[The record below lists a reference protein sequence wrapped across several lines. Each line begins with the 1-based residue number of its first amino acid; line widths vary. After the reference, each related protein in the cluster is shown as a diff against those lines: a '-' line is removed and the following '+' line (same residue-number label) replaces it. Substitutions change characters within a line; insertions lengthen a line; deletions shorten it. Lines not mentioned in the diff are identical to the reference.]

1 MMNQGV
7 ARTLC
12 TPVRFRRFER
22 KGYAVFRSMHKVI
35 HIGVVAAS
43 TLLFALP
50 DTAQAQAQV
59 RNHAGSDPRGEET
72 SVELG
77 EVEVTASRVPVA
89 LSQATKI
96 VTVIPAREIAEAPV
110 TSIQDLLEY
119 AAGLDVRQRGEGG
132 TQADISI
139 RGGTFDQIAVLL
151 NGVNLSNPQTGHY
164 SFDLPVNLS
173 DIERIEIVSGPSSRI
188 FGASA
193 FAGAIN
199 IITKTAKENILST
212 DNYAGMHKL
221 WKVEAAIDQ
230 ASKRFSQ
237 RLSGGFA
244 SSGGYIENTD
254 YKQLNLFWQSE
265 LKREAADFQFQA
277 GYNDKGYGANSFYS
291 AAYPNQY
298 DKTRRFFL
306 SAGGE
311 THGKI
316 RISPKVYWTRHFDRY
331 ELFRSDPADWYTG
344 PNYHETEVFGA
355 NLNASTEWALG
366 KTSMGMEFRN
376 EGVRSN
382 VLGKP
387 MDEPRKVPF
396 SKDGQYL
403 KSDNRSNI
411 SYFLEHN
418 ILTSRFTLSVGVLAN
433 YNSALGEGMRFYPG
447 IDASYRLWDNL
458 RFYGSWNRAL
468 RMPTFT
474 DLYYQG
480 KTNKGNPDLKP
491 EESEAFEIGLKYGNH
506 FLRAHVAG
514 FYRKGKNMIDWVKQ
528 RPEDI
533 WESRNLT
540 KVDNLGIETNV
551 SLSPRE
557 LGNPD
562 FPIRKVELGYAF
574 IHQDKDSEGY
584 ISNYALDYLKH
595 KFTAQVSHSIWKG
608 FSATW
613 YLRWQDR
620 AGSYTRYEQLKPAYE
635 EPYAPYCVID
645 MKVNWAYRDLNIY
658 AEVNNLLNTTYYDL
672 GNIPQ
677 PGAWF
682 KAGFSYRF
690 RY

>member
-1 MMNQGV
+1 MNYWESHTQV
-7 ARTLC
+7 A
-12 TPVRFRRFER
+12 VRFRRFDR
-22 KGYAVFRSMHKVI
+22 KRYAAFRSMHKVI
-35 HIGVVAAS
+35 NIGVVTAS

-50 DTAQAQAQV
+50 DTVQAQKTIEPN
-59 RNHAGSDPRGEET
+59 RTGEEA
-72 SVELG
+72 SVELE
-77 EVEVTASRVPVA
+77 EVEVTASRAPIA
-89 LSQATKI
+89 RNQATKI
-96 VTVIPAREIAEAPV
+96 VTVIPAREIAAAPV

-119 AAGLDVRQRGEGG
+119 AAGIDVRQRGEGG

-173 DIERIEIVSGPSSRI
+173 DIERIEVVSGPSSRI

-199 IITKTAKENILST
+199 IITKTGKENRIST

-221 WKVEAAIDQ
+221 WKLEAAINH
-230 ASKRFSQ
+230 ATTHFGQ
-237 RLSGGFA
+237 RLSAGYA
-244 SSGGYIENTD
+244 SSGGYIDNTD
-254 YKQLNLFWQSE
+254 FKQLNLFWQSE
-265 LKREAADFQFQA
+265 LKSEEADFQFQA

-291 AAYPNQY
+291 ASYPNQY

-316 RISPKVYWTRHFDRY
+316 KFTPKVYWTRHFDRY

-344 PNYHETEVFGA
+344 HNYHEKEVFGA
-355 NLNASTEWALG
+355 NLNATTQWKLG
-366 KTSMGMEFRN
+366 RTSMGVEFRN
-376 EGVRSN
+376 EGVKSN

-387 MDEPRKVPF
+387 MKEPQDVPF
-396 SKDGQYL
+396 EKEGKYL

-418 ILTSRFTLSVGVLAN
+418 VLLRRFTLSVGVLAN
-433 YNSALGEGMRFYPG
+433 YNSALNEGIHFYPG
-447 IDASYRLWDNL
+447 IDASYRIGDNFRL
-458 RFYGSWNRAL
+458 YGSWNRAL

-474 DLYYQG
+474 DLYYEG

-491 EESEAFEIGLKYGNH
+491 EESEAFEVGLKYNTY
-506 FLRAHVAG
+506 FLRAHIAG
-514 FYRKGKNMIDWVKQ
+514 FYRKGKNMIDWVKEK
-528 RPEDI
+528 PEDI
-533 WESRNLT
+533 WESQNLT
-540 KVDNLGIETNV
+540 KVDNLGFETNL
-551 SLSPRE
+551 SLLPRE
-557 LGNPD
+557 LGNER
-562 FPIRKVELGYAF
+562 FFIRKIELGYAF

-595 KFTAQVSHSIWKG
+595 KFTAQLSHSIWKG

-613 YLRWQDR
+613 YVRWQDR
-620 AGSYTRYEQLKPAYE
+620 AGSYTKYENLKPAYE
-635 EPYAPYCVID
+635 EPYAPYCLVD
-645 MKVNWAYRDLNIY
+645 MKVNWEYQRLNLY
-658 AEVNNLLNTTYYDL
+658 AELNNLLNSTYYDL

-677 PGAWF
+677 PGIWF
-682 KAGFSYRF
+682 KAGF
-690 RY
+690 RYSFKY

>member
-1 MMNQGV
+1 MNDLRPHTQ
-7 ARTLC
+7 AA
-12 TPVRFRRFER
+12 VRFRRFEGKR
-22 KGYAVFRSMHKVI
+22 YAAFNSMHKVI
-35 HIGVVAAS
+35 NMGVLAAS

-50 DTAQAQAQV
+50 DTAQAQEVIRQKTI
-59 RNHAGSDPRGEET
+59 GEET
-72 SVELG
+72 SVELE
-77 EVEVTASRVPVA
+77 EVEVTASRTPIA
-89 LSQATKI
+89 LNQATKI
-96 VTVIPAREIAEAPV
+96 VTVISAREIAAAPV

-119 AAGLDVRQRGEGG
+119 AAGVDVRQRGEGG

-173 DIERIEIVSGPSSRI
+173 DIERIEVISGPSSRI

-199 IITKTAKENILST
+199 VITKPGKENSITT

-221 WKVEAAIDQ
+221 WKLEAGINHVLRDF
-230 ASKRFSQ
+230 KQ
-237 RLSGGFA
+237 RLSAGYA
-244 SSGGYIENTD
+244 SSGGYTDNTD
-254 YKQLNLFWQSE
+254 FKQLNLFWQSE
-265 LKREAADFQFQA
+265 VKSEDADFQFQA

-316 RISPKVYWTRHFDRY
+316 RFTPKVYWTRHFDRY

-344 PNYHETEVFGA
+344 HNYHETQVFGA
-355 NLNASTEWALG
+355 NLNASTTWKLG
-366 KTSMGMEFRN
+366 RTTAGIEFRN

-387 MDEPRKVPF
+387 MKEPADVPF
-396 SKDGQYL
+396 EKEGQYL
-403 KSDNRSNI
+403 RSDNRTNI

-418 ILTSRFTLSVGVLAN
+418 LLLQRFTLSVGILAN
-433 YNSALGEGMRFYPG
+433 YNSALSQGVHFYPG
-447 IDASYRLWDNL
+447 VDASYRIADNVRL
-458 RFYGSWNRAL
+458 YGSWNRAL

-474 DLYYQG
+474 DLYYEG

-491 EESEAFEIGLKYGNH
+491 EESEAFEVGVKYGNH
-506 FLRAHVAG
+506 FLRTYIAG
-514 FYRKGKNMIDWVKQ
+514 FYRKGTNMIDWVKEK
-528 RPEDI
+528 PDDI

-540 KVDNLGIETNV
+540 KVDNIGFETH
-551 SLSPRE
+551 LSFLPRE
-557 LGNPD
+557 LGNEQ
-562 FPIRKVELGYAF
+562 FFIQKIEMGYAF
-574 IHQDKDSEGY
+574 IHQEKDSEGY
-584 ISNYALDYLKH
+584 ISNYALDYLRH
-595 KFTAQVSHSIWKG
+595 KFTAQLSHSIWKG

-620 AGSYTRYEQLKPAYE
+620 AGSYTQYENLKPAHE
-635 EPYAPYCVID
+635 EPFAPYCLVD
-645 MKVNWAYRDLNIY
+645 VKVNWQHEALAIY
-658 AEVNNLLNTTYYDL
+658 AELNNVFNTTYYDL

-677 PGAWF
+677 PGIWL
-682 KAGFSYRF
+682 KAGF
-690 RY
+690 RYTFNY